1 MVNIKRETEK
11 KDTKKTKS
19 KEKIFFFFVFGHSFN
34 SDLTN
39 IKKGKEDVTPLE
51 KENILSLDCENFVF
65 R

>member
-1 MVNIKRETEK
+1 MRQK
-11 KDTKKTKS
+11 KKTLKRLSPKKKS
-19 KEKIFFFFVFGHSFN
+19 FFFVFGHSFN

>member
-1 MVNIKRETEK
+1 MK
-11 KDTKKTKS
+11 KKKKTLKRLSPKKKS
-19 KEKIFFFFVFGHSFN
+19 FFFFVFGHSFN